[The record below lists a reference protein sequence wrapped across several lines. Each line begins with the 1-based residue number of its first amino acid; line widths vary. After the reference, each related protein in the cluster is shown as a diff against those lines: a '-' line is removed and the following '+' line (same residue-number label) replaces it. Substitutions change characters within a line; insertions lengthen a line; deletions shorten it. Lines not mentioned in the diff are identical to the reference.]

1 MAKIINKIGF
11 WFQTLLRSCGRQF
24 RLVLADA
31 GVMLF
36 FLALPIAYP
45 VVYTLIYNPEVIR
58 EIPVA
63 IVDNSRTAESRHLA
77 RMIDATENA
86 SVKGYAAS
94 LDEARRWAME
104 RKVYAVIVIPGDYAK
119 KLGRHEQAVLPTYC
133 DMGLMIRYRNLLFS
147 LTDVTLQLGA
157 DIRAEAIDNIPAGA
171 LLSGVAEKSVDT
183 QSFMIGNPTQGFAS
197 FIIIGL
203 VILILQQST
212 VLGVT
217 MLGGGSTERRRK
229 NGGIDPLEVPGP
241 TSASVL
247 GRALCIVMIYA
258 PLTVYILHYVP
269 LMFHLPMFGSPWQ
282 YLPFALPLLFASTF
296 MGMTLRPLISER
308 ESSFLV
314 FVFTSV
320 IFPFLSGLTW
330 PRSAMSPLWHA
341 ISSLV
346 PASWG
351 MQGFI
356 GINSNNATLELAS
369 ESYLWLWGLSAL
381 YFVIAIIVEKLC
393 YRHDLRR
400 FGRPNQ

>member
-1 MAKIINKIGF
+1 MAKITYKIRF
-11 WFQTLLRSCGRQF
+11 WFETFFRSCTRQF
-24 RLVLADA
+24 RMVLADA

-36 FLALPIAYP
+36 FLALPLAYP
-45 VVYTLIYNPEVIR
+45 VVYTLIYNPEVVR
-58 EIPVA
+58 EIPIA

-86 SVKGYAAS
+86 SVAGYAAS
-94 LDEARRWAME
+94 LAEARKWAME

-133 DMGLMIRYRNLLFS
+133 AMGLMIRYRNLLFA

-171 LLSGVAEKSVDT
+171 LLAEVTEKSVDT
-183 QSFMIGNPTQGFAS
+183 QAFMLGNPTQGFAS
-197 FIIIGL
+197 FIMTGL
-203 VILILQQST
+203 VILILQQSM
-212 VLGVT
+212 VLGVM

-229 NGGIDPLEVPGP
+229 NGGIDPLEINGP
-241 TSASVL
+241 MSASVL
-247 GRALCIVMIYA
+247 GRALCVVTIYA

-282 YLPFALPLLFASTF
+282 YLPLALPFLFASAF
-296 MGMTLRPLISER
+296 LGMMLRPLVSER

-320 IFPFLSGLTW
+320 IFLFLSGLTW

-341 ISSLV
+341 VSSIV

-356 GINSNNATLELAS
+356 GINSNAGTLELAS
-369 ESYLWLWGLSAL
+369 EPYMWLWGLAAL
-381 YFVIAIIVEKLC
+381 YFVIAVIVEKLC
-393 YRHDLRR
+393 IRHDLRR
-400 FGRPNQ
+400 YSK